1 MQFLEYLLFF
11 LMTTWM
17 EESKQFSSSE
27 SSVSGC
33 CLAFAYFFTN
43 FSIVLVIKVLP
54 IKKACIHNAV
64 AKTVVK
70 MPQSATLSKQTL
82 CYSVNN
88 IFRCPEK
95 YPWEKTLEKL
105 PPSHR
110 KIDTGNLVPR
120 KMALKNCFTGF
131 SLLLTYLAVVNFF
144 SFL

>member
-1 MQFLEYLLFF
+1 
-11 LMTTWM
+11 MTTWM

-33 CLAFAYFFTN
+33 CLAFAYFFAN

-88 IFRCPEK
+88 IFRCPENIPGK
-95 YPWEKTLEKL
+95 KPLRSCPPPIGKLTPEIWSLEKW
-105 PPSHR
+105 P
-110 KIDTGNLVPR
+110 
-120 KMALKNCFTGF
+120 
-131 SLLLTYLAVVNFF
+131 
-144 SFL
+144 

>member
-1 MQFLEYLLFF
+1 MRFLEYLLFF

-33 CLAFAYFFTN
+33 CLAFAYFFAN

-54 IKKACIHNAV
+54 IKKACIHAV

-110 KIDTGNLVPR
+110 KIDAGNLVPR